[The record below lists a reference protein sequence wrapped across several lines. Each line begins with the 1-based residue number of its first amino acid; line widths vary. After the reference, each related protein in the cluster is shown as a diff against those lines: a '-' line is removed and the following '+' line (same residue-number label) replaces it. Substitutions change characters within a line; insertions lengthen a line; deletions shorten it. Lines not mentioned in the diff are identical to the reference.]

1 MKATVEGVVLI
12 PTVIKITQRERVV
25 RLWWTELTFSVLD
38 DSGVVSFHDSNT
50 RVCSSEIDTNNAA
63 KRLKILLG

>member
-25 RLWWTELTFSVLD
+25 RLWWTGLTFSVLD

-50 RVCSSEIDTNNAA
+50 RVSCSQIDTNDTMVN
-63 KRLKILLG
+63 GYEG